1 MEAINQEC
9 VIAPGDLRE
18 APISSTTTATNL
30 TGSWKFF
37 RPEIAES
44 GSPCSEAC
52 PLANDIR
59 SIADLVHRGQP
70 EEALRILRRTNPL
83 PAVTGRVCPGFCR
96 QSCNR
101 AQLDQSVLVPRLERY
116 LGDLGLER
124 PYPAPDAM
132 RAERAAVIGSG
143 PAGISAAYH
152 LARQG
157 IRVVLYEE
165 RSAPGGMLAY
175 GIPEYRLPRAI
186 LRAELDNLLAGLP
199 IELETERRIT
209 PEQLMTLRQE
219 HDFLFCGPGLWGT
232 SLPGEFAGNPKVR
245 HGLELLETI
254 NSGHVP
260 PESRF
265 VVVGGGNVA
274 LDTARCLRRLGKE
287 VSIVYRRTRSQM
299 PAYAEE
305 IRQALDEGVPVLE
318 ERLIGRMEETDGGLE
333 LRLARAVQTDGGI
346 EQGEPME
353 RLETDIV
360 VPAVGQTRDA
370 VFPEDPSVFLIGDY
384 RDGAGN
390 VARAMASG
398 RQAAERA
405 LASCGLNT
413 ETPASSRE
421 SENARDRAAPWGICL
436 LQPETPCEPP
446 ETPPSERAK
455 DFREVSPA
463 PDSEEVA
470 ALASRCLQ
478 CGRCTACGLC
488 WFFCPDLAVQ
498 LGNSPQNV
506 AIDASYCKGC
516 GICASVCPRGVI
528 RMREEV

>member
-37 RPEIAES
+37 RPELAES
-44 GSPCSEAC
+44 ASPCSEAC
-52 PLANDIR
+52 PLCNDIR
-59 SIADLVHRGQP
+59 GIADLVHRGQP
-70 EEALRILRRTNPL
+70 EEALRILRRTNPI
-83 PAVTGRVCPGFCR
+83 PAVSGRVCPGFCR
-96 QSCNR
+96 QGCNR
-101 AQLDQSVLVPRLERY
+101 AELDQSVLVPRLERY
-116 LGDLGLER
+116 LGDLGLDR
-124 PYPAPDAM
+124 SYPAPDAM
-132 RAERAAVIGSG
+132 RPERAAVIGSG

-157 IRVVLYEE
+157 IGVVMYEE
-165 RSAPGGMLAY
+165 RPAPGGMLAY
-175 GIPEYRLPRAI
+175 GIPEYRLPRAT
-186 LRAELDNLLAGLP
+186 LRAELDNLLASLP
-199 IELETERRIT
+199 IDLVPDRRIT
-209 PEQLMTLRQE
+209 PQELETLRQE
-219 HDFLFCGPGLWGT
+219 NDFLFCGPGLWGT
-232 SLPGEFAGNPKVR
+232 SLPGEFAGTPNVR
-245 HGLELLETI
+245 HGLELLEAI
-254 NSGHVP
+254 NSGQVP

-287 VSIVYRRTRSQM
+287 VSIVYRRTRSRM

-318 ERLIGRMEETDGGLE
+318 ERLIGTMEETDRGLQ
-333 LRLARAVQTDGGI
+333 LQLAQAVQTDGGI
-346 EQGEPME
+346 EPGEPLE
-353 RLETDIV
+353 RVNTDIV
-360 VPAVGQTRDA
+360 VPAVGQTRDT
-370 VFPEDPSVFLIGDY
+370 VFPEDSSVFLIGDY

-405 LASCGLNT
+405 LASCGLDT

-421 SENARDRAAPWGICL
+421 SENAKDRAAPWGICF
-436 LQPETPCEPP
+436 LQPETPCETP
-446 ETPPSERAK
+446 EVAPSERAK
-455 DFREVSPA
+455 DFREITPA
-463 PDSEEVA
+463 PDSEEIA

-498 LGNSPQNV
+498 LESGSQSV
-506 AIDASYCKGC
+506 AIDGSYCKGC

>member
-30 TGSWKFF
+30 TGSWKFS
-37 RPEIAES
+37 RPELAEAP
-44 GSPCSEAC
+44 SPCSEAC
-52 PLANDIR
+52 PLSNNIR
-59 SIADLVHRGQP
+59 SIADLLHRGQP

-101 AQLDQSVLVPRLERY
+101 AELDQSVLVPRMERY

-124 PYPAPDAM
+124 PHPGPHAM
-132 RAERAAVIGSG
+132 RPERAAIIGSG

-165 RSAPGGMLAY
+165 RSSPGGMLAY

-186 LRAELDNLLAGLP
+186 LKAELDNLLAGLP
-199 IELETERRIT
+199 IDLVTERRIT
-209 PEQLMTLRQE
+209 PRELEALRQE
-219 HDFLFCGPGLWGT
+219 HDFLVCGPGLWGT
-232 SLPGEFAGNPKVR
+232 SLPGEFAGKPRVR
-245 HGLELLETI
+245 HGLELLEAI

-260 PESRF
+260 SESRF
-265 VVVGGGNVA
+265 VVIGGGNVA

-318 ERLIGRMEETDGGLE
+318 ERLIGAMEERDGGLE
-333 LRLARAVQTDGGI
+333 LRIARAVQTEGGI
-346 EQGEPME
+346 EPGEPLEHM
-353 RLETDIV
+353 ETDIV

-370 VFPEDPSVFLIGDY
+370 VFPEDPSVLFIGDY

-405 LASCGLNT
+405 LASLGLDT
-413 ETPASSRE
+413 ETPASSGE
-421 SENARDRAAPWGICL
+421 SENAENRAAPWGICF
-436 LQPETPCEPP
+436 LQPEEPYKAR
-446 ETPPSERAK
+446 EADPSERIS
-455 DFREVSPA
+455 DFREISPA
-463 PDSEEVA
+463 PDSGEVA
-470 ALASRCLQ
+470 ALAARCLQ

-488 WFFCPDLAVQ
+488 WFFCPDLSVQ
-498 LGNSPQNV
+498 LESGSQSV
-506 AIDASYCKGC
+506 AIDSGYCKGC

>member
-1 MEAINQEC
+1 MEAIDQEC

-37 RPEIAES
+37 RPEFAES
-44 GSPCSEAC
+44 ASPCAEAC
-52 PLANDIR
+52 PMSNDIR
-59 SIADLVHRGQP
+59 SIADHVHRGQP

-83 PAVTGRVCPGFCR
+83 PAVSGRVCPGFCR
-96 QSCNR
+96 QGCNR
-101 AQLDQSVLVPRLERY
+101 AELDQSVLVPRLERY
-116 LGDLGLER
+116 LGDLGLDR
-124 PYPAPDAM
+124 PYSAPEFICS
-132 RAERAAVIGSG
+132 ERAAVIGSG

-157 IRVVLYEE
+157 IRVAMYEE
-165 RSAPGGMLAY
+165 RPAPGGMLAY
-175 GIPEYRLPRAI
+175 GVPEYRLPRAI
-186 LRAELDNLLAGLP
+186 LRAELNNLLASMP
-199 IELETERRIT
+199 IDLETERRIT
-209 PEQLMTLRQE
+209 PEQLETLRQE

-232 SLPGEFAGNPKVR
+232 SLPGEFAGTPRVR
-245 HGLELLETI
+245 HGLELLEAI
-254 NSGHVP
+254 NSGHEP
-260 PESRF
+260 QESRF

-287 VSIVYRRTRSQM
+287 VSIVYRRTRSRM

-305 IRQALDEGVPVLE
+305 IRQAQDEGVPVLE
-318 ERLIGRMEETDGGLE
+318 ERLIDNMKETDDGLQ
-333 LRLARAVQTDGGI
+333 LQLAEAVQTDGGI
-346 EQGEPME
+346 EPGEPLE
-353 RLETDIV
+353 RLNTDIV
-360 VPAVGQTRDA
+360 VPAVGQTRDT

-405 LASCGLNT
+405 LASRGADT
-413 ETPASSRE
+413 DTPASSRE
-421 SENARDRAAPWGICL
+421 SENAGDRAAPWGICF
-436 LQPETPCEPP
+436 LQPEEPCEPP
-446 ETPPSERAK
+446 EVAASERAD
-455 DFREVSPA
+455 DFREISPA

-498 LGNSPQNV
+498 LGSGPQSV
-506 AIDASYCKGC
+506 AFDVSYCKGC